1 MGEDA
6 QSLGLP
12 LSWLEQSECELVE
25 ISAEDP
31 ESMTTAALAADHIV
45 LVIDPIRLLDTET
58 ASALRSSLAS
68 GRSAT
73 IVVNGPL
80 PQSAS
85 VDSIRQTIVTIVGNT
100 PDIFFT
106 DSSLSLQAFAALSEG
121 LQRADASPSSRS
133 RAFEV
138 FQHTYL
144 KSNIGQLQSNLS
156 TTASADFQSST
167 AVSTLSMA
175 LDHIKTTLATDR
187 HSLND
192 ARQVITDLRRSSR
205 QATSHAKNIS
215 VINRGIEGGRIEGGV
230 DEELRRARHDIQQ
243 MFDGKLSFLGL
254 VGRLRVDDVGSE
266 MGAYVS
272 QQFGVELERQASL
285 TDMAVLTSRLCT
297 RPDSCRS
304 FDGT

>member
-12 LSWLEQSECELVE
+12 LSWLEQAECEMLE

-31 ESMTTAALAADHIV
+31 ESITTAALEADHIV
-45 LVIDPIRLLDTET
+45 LVIDPIRLLDTRT
-58 ASALRSSLAS
+58 ATALRSPLAS
-68 GRSAT
+68 GRPAT
-73 IVVNGPL
+73 VVVNGPL
-80 PQSAS
+80 PQSTS
-85 VDSIRQTIVTIVGNT
+85 VESIRQIIVTIVGNT

-106 DSSLSLQAFAALSEG
+106 NSSLSLQAFAALSEG
-121 LQRADASPSSRS
+121 LQRADASPSNRS
-133 RAFEV
+133 RAFEI

-144 KSNIGQLQSNLS
+144 KSNMGQLQSNLS

-205 QATSHAKNIS
+205 QATSHAENIS

-243 MFDGKLSFLGL
+243 MFDGKLSWLGL

-285 TDMAVLTSRLCT
+285 TDMAVLTIRLCT